1 MSYKGVWFY
10 GISGSGKTYAS
21 NFIKSNIDNA
31 FIIDGDSVRENISHD
46 LGYDIDSRLI
56 QLQRILGI
64 TKITLDNGFFPIC
77 SSVYMSEDLE
87 KKLFDY
93 NILVIRVERDISSA
107 RENNPTYDE
116 NKDVVGVDI
125 SYPKLKSE
133 SLINS
138 GGEDFCLKLK
148 SLKLF

>member
-1 MSYKGVWFY
+1 MFSTG
-10 GISGSGKTYAS
+10 GG
-21 NFIKSNIDNA
+21 
-31 FIIDGDSVRENISHD
+31 
-46 LGYDIDSRLI
+46 LG
-56 QLQRILGI
+56 
-64 TKITLDNGFFPIC
+64 
-77 SSVYMSEDLE
+77 SEDGICLM
-87 KKLFDY
+87 KPQKGQRRDSDWRHKRQLSR
-93 NILVIRVERDISSA
+93 NVERDISSA

-148 SLKLF
+148 SLNLF